1 LGDESTSGVV
11 FLTPSITVDPIS
23 GGVINSSDI
32 TNVVVSGDSSRFDNS
47 QKVTL
52 VLSNNV
58 DAQTKTT
65 EATIQGDGSWSM
77 AGQDL
82 TGWPDSVVTATITGS
97 NQHSIVAEAVTETAQ
112 LSTAKPALTSVVS
125 NPTFGNAGDK
135 IGVTANFS
143 VAVSNATAKLGS
155 SDVTWVSGQDTAVW
169 VGEVEIPS
177 SSAADT
183 EFAYTVKGFS
193 DTNGNLGDESTS
205 GAVYLIPSITVDPIS
220 GGVINSSDITN
231 VVVSGDS
238 SRFDNSQKVT
248 LVLSN
253 NVDAQT
259 KTTEATI
266 QGDGSWS
273 MAGQDLTG
281 WPDSVVTATI
291 TGSNQH
297 NIAAETVTETAQL
310 STAKPTLTSVVSNP
324 TSGKTGDRIGVTA
337 TFSIAVSNATAKL
350 SSSDVTWTSGQDTA
364 VWVGEVEIPSS
375 SAADTEFAYTVKGFS
390 DTNGNLGDES
400 TSGVVYLTPS
410 ITVDPISGGVINSSD
425 ITNVVVSGDS
435 SRFDNSQKVTLVLSN
450 NVDAQTKT
458 TEATIQGDGSWSMA
472 GQDLTGWP
480 DSVVTATIR
489 GSNQHGIAAKE
500 VTETTQLSTA
510 RSTLTSV
517 ASFISGDNLIQ
528 FFSNSVDRT
537 AYVYRDDWL
546 TRKAA

>member
-1 LGDESTSGVV
+1 TSVVSNPTFGNAGDKIGVTANFSVAVSNATAKLGSSDVTWVSGQDTATWVGEVTIPNSSPMDTEWTYTVKGFSDTNGNLGDESTSGVV

-324 TSGKTGDRIGVTA
+324 
-337 TFSIAVSNATAKL
+337 
-350 SSSDVTWTSGQDTA
+350 
-364 VWVGEVEIPSS
+364 
-375 SAADTEFAYTVKGFS
+375 
-390 DTNGNLGDES
+390 
-400 TSGVVYLTPS
+400 
-410 ITVDPISGGVINSSD
+410 
-425 ITNVVVSGDS
+425 
-435 SRFDNSQKVTLVLSN
+435 
-450 NVDAQTKT
+450 
-458 TEATIQGDGSWSMA
+458 
-472 GQDLTGWP
+472 
-480 DSVVTATIR
+480 
-489 GSNQHGIAAKE
+489 
-500 VTETTQLSTA
+500 
-510 RSTLTSV
+510 
-517 ASFISGDNLIQ
+517 
-528 FFSNSVDRT
+528 
-537 AYVYRDDWL
+537 
-546 TRKAA
+546 